1 MKNKTLFIKLLLLLT
16 VPFLASCQKEDNL
29 QIKDLEVVHQ
39 YPTIVTFKATMPDGS
54 LRTFYA
60 ESPDHTNNLIS
71 GLPPYSNEPTGVV
84 LYYDGFDIHL
94 TVFYSFITKD
104 VCGLSGSIDDH
115 TFIYNMGTETINIC
129 GGPQNVPVTITLQF
143 NEDPS

>member
-16 VPFLASCQKEDNL
+16 VPFFVSCEKEDNL
-29 QIKDLEVVHQ
+29 QIKDLEVVES
-39 YPTIVTFKATMPDGS
+39 YPQIVYFKASMPDGS

-60 ESPDHTNNLIS
+60 TEPNKVKDLVS
-71 GLPPYSNEPTGVV
+71 GIPPSNETGKV

-129 GGPQNVPVTITLQF
+129 NGAQNVPVTITLQF